1 MIRAHETSLQ
11 SPPVH
16 PWVYLSHS
24 EWKLCYSIA
33 FLASSTEYGES
44 AYPLDRFTS
53 EPFTSVLSDWGKLI
67 DCAIRYVALDLGL
80 LFSGLSVH
88 PGGDITLEHV
98 IAPGNSMHVMLAA
111 AGKLPGNPRA
121 AIQTALQFYEKGILP
136 TLNPEPMRSALVEI
150 EESLRAVREATPREN
165 LEMEADLQQRARE
178 EFWNEGRQL
187 GWSKN

>member
-1 MIRAHETSLQ
+1 MRPDSEPVE
-11 SPPVH
+11 SPPDH

-24 EWKLCYSIA
+24 EWKLCYAIS

-88 PGGDITLEHV
+88 PAGDIILEQV
-98 IAPGNSMHVMLAA
+98 VAPGNSMHVMLAA

-121 AIQTALQFYEKGILP
+121 AIQAALQFYEKGILP

-150 EESLRAVREATPREN
+150 EESLQAVREATPREN
-165 LEMEADLQQRARE
+165 LEMEAELRTQARA